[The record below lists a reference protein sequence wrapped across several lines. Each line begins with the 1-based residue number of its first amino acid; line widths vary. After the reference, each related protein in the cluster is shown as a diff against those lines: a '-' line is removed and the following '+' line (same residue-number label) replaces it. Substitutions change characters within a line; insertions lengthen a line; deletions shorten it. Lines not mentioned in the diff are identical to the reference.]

1 MFHVTSSMKYNYLA
15 AENSIVWVGFFFA
28 ICLLLLLLLVVVVV
42 VVVVVVLSS
51 QNIFYSS
58 SKCIDTKANS
68 MSKAENRKLRL

>member
-42 VVVVVVLSS
+42 VVVVVLSS